1 MLTTCDT
8 ESVRPWLTW
17 SVAIGVYLLAV
28 FHRTSLGV
36 AGLEAGERFGAGPA
50 ALSAFTMLQ
59 VGVYALMQVPTG
71 LLVDRFGPRR
81 MLTCAALLMG
91 AGQVLFAVA
100 TVYPLALIAR
110 GVLGVGDAMTF
121 VSVIRMVA
129 AIFSARRYPLVVA
142 LSATLGAVGN
152 LVATVPLTLLLHEV
166 GWTTTFAVAG
176 VATVGYALVA
186 ATRLPGGAFTAPV
199 PVRAA
204 PIGELP
210 AEAPAAATPIETG
223 PGGVRRALAA
233 AWAEPGTRLGF
244 WVHFTATFSP
254 AVLGLLWGY
263 PYLVEAQGMSA
274 AAASSVLALLVVVL
288 MVAGPVIGAV
298 IGHRP
303 AARMP
308 LTVGYLLGALLT
320 WTVLLGWPGGHPPVV
335 VLVLAFGVLAV
346 GGALTTAAFAFV
358 RDANP
363 LHRVGTATG
372 LANVGGFL
380 ATTLCAP
387 GIGLLLDLLDGV
399 LAVSTAYR
407 VAFTVPVALLLV
419 GTWRC
424 VVWHRRGGSSVPVAG
439 GTRVDDTVPAAA

>member
-1 MLTTCDT
+1 M
-8 ESVRPWLTW
+8 RPWLTW
-17 SVAIGVYLLAV
+17 SVAIVVYLLAV

-36 AGLEAGERFGAGPA
+36 AGLQAGERFGAGPA

-81 MLTCAALLMG
+81 MLTCAALLLG
-91 AGQVLFAVA
+91 AGQLLFAVA
-100 TVYPLALIAR
+100 TVYPLALVAR

-152 LVATVPLTLLLHEV
+152 LAATVPLTLLLHQV
-166 GWTTTFAVAG
+166 GWTATFAVAG
-176 VATVGYALVA
+176 AATAGYALVA
-186 ATRLPGGAFTAPV
+186 ATRLPRGVFTAPAGV
-199 PVRAA
+199 HAETV
-204 PIGELP
+204 GELP
-210 AEAPAAATPIETG
+210 AEAPAAAAPIEPAE

-233 AWAEPGTRLGF
+233 AWAEPGTRLGY

-263 PYLVEAQGMSA
+263 PYLVEAQGLSA

-308 LTVGYLLGALLT
+308 MTGGYLVAALLT
-320 WTVLLGWPGGHPPVV
+320 WTVL
-335 VLVLAFGVLAV
+335 AV
-346 GGALTTAAFAFV
+346 
-358 RDANP
+358 
-363 LHRVGTATG
+363 
-372 LANVGGFL
+372 
-380 ATTLCAP
+380 
-387 GIGLLLDLLDGV
+387 
-399 LAVSTAYR
+399 
-407 VAFTVPVALLLV
+407 
-419 GTWRC
+419 
-424 VVWHRRGGSSVPVAG
+424 
-439 GTRVDDTVPAAA
+439 